1 MLENILN
8 EAVNFTGGTP
18 TLPTQYT
25 LASDDELKTMISSL
39 AYSQEYKN
47 AAKLELQKR
56 VDKAKLT
63 NKPYAIL
70 NPLIKNYWWQSINLK
85 GYPESYPPVV
95 SEGAVFTSVGSPSC
109 EVWGTYNGNLGCYD
123 VQEKEHSEYMKKWFK
138 DNAPGDEFYKNNP
151 FYIKGDDGL
160 PVFNYDADRRKT
172 PQGFADE
179 EYPIYLAECNNIINK
194 YQATLN
200 LLKKN
205 RDSDIGR
212 LQAQINEF
220 NKNLADQ
227 KTRASEPDPNVRYM
241 GQSGMLYDPSGGIG
255 AARGA
260 SGLPVTGKPKLDDF
274 LVGQMLNP
282 PENVTGPINKQI
294 ANRQTQYA
302 NEVANTNKKKDKEL
316 VDLKKEYY
324 HADFPNGITKENY
337 AKYLKFGERL
347 REKYRYYETQKQIEM
362 DKQRIINR
370 GHEADALR
378 VEPIYRDKSLD
389 NYFKSNSGF
398 EPTPENIDI
407 PSKLKDYKDIDWE
420 LDAIRKNVVQQFS
433 ELNTYETYVGEFKA
447 VQLQFGYSKE
457 LKPELEVKKPWH
469 GDFYEDGKIGENFVY
484 WLTSWDIHDVLM
496 LASLVAMVIPG
507 LQGVGLAMRLTGMS
521 RATALGLGL
530 TEAALLSAAIDL
542 LDAGIYLSESNN
554 RMAGLSVLFAF
565 IPFAVESVLLKT
577 VFKQGAQGVK
587 QAIKFIMACPDFLVK
602 SVTTMTM
609 KELAAYTKLM
619 LKPEIQAA
627 LKIIAEN
634 GSTLQRM
641 IQEGA
646 AKVLSVGNAKFGTKT
661 IAEYTNAV
669 LNFSAKGLMA
679 VGPPLV
685 KAGAT
690 LGGYMALGE
699 AYNAGVDEVQKIS
712 ETPKTVVERI
722 LGKDSWSIVKN
733 QFMSDGSV
741 NDNNLLKKA
750 ILSGWRPG
758 MPIPEEY
765 QTSSYK
771 KEHQEKKEKTK
782 EQVKQPIPE
791 DMVAIITEIMKSPEV
806 TKKLKE
812 EKLKDKE
819 KEIDDYTKQKTITE
833 KKWQEILKKA
843 REDEKLINQQNQ
855 QNAQNESNWVKFLK
869 TNYIIG

>member
-1 MLENILN
+1 MLKNILN
-8 EAVNFTGGTP
+8 EVVNFTGGTP
-18 TLPTQYT
+18 TLPTQYS
-25 LASDDELKTMISSL
+25 LVSDNELKTIISSL
-39 AYSQEYKN
+39 AHTQEYKDGAKRELQN
-47 AAKLELQKR
+47 RMENAKLI
-56 VDKAKLT
+56 

-70 NPLIKNYWWQSINLK
+70 NPLSKSYWWQSVNLK

-95 SEGAVFTSVGSPSC
+95 NEGNFYSSVGTPLCDTYS
-109 EVWGTYNGNLGCYD
+109 TYNGNLGCYD

-151 FYIKGDDGL
+151 FYIKGKDGL
-160 PVFNYDADRRKT
+160 PIFNYDLERKKI
-172 PQGFADE
+172 PDGFAPE
-179 EYPIYLAECNNIINK
+179 EYPLYLAECNNIINK

-200 LLKKN
+200 LLKTN

-227 KTRASEPDPNVRYM
+227 EAEASKLDPKTYYM
-241 GQSGMLYDPSGGIG
+241 GQSGMVYDPSGGIG

-260 SGLPVTGKPKLDDF
+260 SGLPVTGNPKRDNF
-274 LVGQMLNP
+274 LVSQMLNP
-282 PENVTGPINKQI
+282 PEKVTGPIYKQI
-294 ANRQTQYA
+294 AKRHTQYA
-302 NEVANTNKKKDKEL
+302 NEVANTNKNKDKEL
-316 VDLKKEYY
+316 VDKKKEYY

-337 AKYLKFGERL
+337 AKYIKLGVRL
-347 REKYRYYETQKQIEM
+347 REKYRHYETQKQIER
-362 DKQRIINR
+362 DKQRTINR
-370 GHEADALR
+370 GHEVDALR
-378 VEPIYRDKSLD
+378 IDNTGRKSYDLPKFD
-389 NYFKSNSGF
+389 YGF
-398 EPTPENIDI
+398 EPTPTEEDI
-407 PSKLKDYKDIDWE
+407 PSNIEGYKDIDWE
-420 LDAIRKNVVQQFS
+420 LDAIRKNVAQQFS
-433 ELNTYETYVGEFKA
+433 NLNTYETYVAEYKA
-447 VQLQFGYSKE
+447 VELQFGYSKQP
-457 LKPELEVKKPWH
+457 KPEVEIDKPWH
-469 GDFYEDGKIGENFVY
+469 RDFWNDGKIGENFVD
-484 WLTSWDIHDVLM
+484 WLQSWDIHDILM

-507 LQGVGLAMRLTGMS
+507 LQGVGLAMRLSGIN
-521 RATALGLGL
+521 RAAAIGLGL

-542 LDAGIYLSESNN
+542 LDAGIYLSEGNS

-565 IPFAVESVLLKT
+565 IPFAIESAVVKNALKE
-577 VFKQGAQGVK
+577 GAQGVK

-627 LKIIAEN
+627 LKIVAEY

-641 IQEGA
+641 LQEGA
-646 AKVLSVGNAKFGTKT
+646 AKVMSVGNAKFGTKT
-661 IAEYTNAV
+661 IAEYTNTV
-669 LNFSAKGLMA
+669 LNFSAKGLKTI
-679 VGPPLV
+679 GPPLV

-690 LGGYMALGE
+690 LGGYIALGE
-699 AYNAGVDEVQKIS
+699 AYNAGLDKVNEIS

-722 LGKDSWSIVKN
+722 IGKDSWAFVKSE
-733 QFMSDGSV
+733 FMSDGGI

-750 ILSGWRPG
+750 ILNGWKPG
-758 MPIPEEY
+758 IPIPEEY
-765 QTSSYK
+765 QTASYK
-771 KEHQEKKEKTK
+771 KAHQEKKEKTK

-812 EKLKDKE
+812 EKLKDKK

-833 KKWQEILKKA
+833 EKWQEILKKA
-843 REDEKLINQQNQ
+843 RESEKLTIQQNQ
-855 QNAQNESNWVKFLK
+855 QNQQNESNWVKFLK